1 MFIKLMYSQRGH
13 FGGRWGA
20 GCGPAAGG
28 RHRWEAAVLGRGIAA
43 EASAQ
48 MERLALDF
56 SLTWVPREVN
66 YEADALSNLRFEGFD
81 PSRRL
86 EARVQ
91 DLLFLVLPT
100 LEARAVA
107 FYHQMAAVPERRRR
121 RPPGKRAGLRETD
134 LWQVGRCA
142 WHR

>member
-1 MFIKLMYSQRGH
+1 MLHAEIVQLTSHTDSLVSSAVVSRGSTTA
-13 FGGRWGA
+13 FPLCFVA
-20 GCGPAAGG
+20 M
-28 RHRWEAAVLGRGIAA
+28 

-48 MERLALDF
+48 MERLGLDL
-56 SLTWVPREVN
+56 SLTCVPREVN
-66 YEADALSNLRFEGFD
+66 YEADALSNLPFEHFG

-91 DLLFLVLPT
+91 DLPFLALPT

-107 FYHQMAAVPERRRR
+107 FYHQMTAAPGRRRR

-134 LWQVGRCA
+134 PW
-142 WHR
+142 